1 MTKRPPDQA
10 NTPAPRSPRLQ
21 RKTLRVL
28 TQAQLGAVNGARRAT
43 LDTGTTGWFNDC
55 NTFDTA
61 ADC

>member
-1 MTKRPPDQA
+1 MKKIPPQDA
-10 NTPAPRSPRLQ
+10 TTPTARGPRLQ

-61 ADC
+61 VGC